1 MPRWMVLALLAP
13 ALLGYADIHRNGQTV
28 TPNPPRVIFGREMVF
43 SATVSAGSPV
53 AAAKLLVAD
62 SSFQTSDYPGDISGS
77 DGYQLSARRD
87 LQADPVFPFSKVTYW
102 WEIRLDSG
110 DTLASEKQSVQYAD
124 DRFSWQSLEK
134 GHATVRWVEGDARSA
149 GNAADLLLLDLGT
162 ESADLSA
169 PIPDDVELI
178 MYPRLADFHSGLGKL
193 ASGWEGAVS
202 DPAEGIILIA
212 AAPGAEGR
220 ESIASLLP
228 HEAAHILL
236 GARWK
241 AAYASLPVW
250 LVEGIAAGYE
260 TEPRPEADGALRAAA
275 AGGTLIPLAALCRS
289 FPAEERPALL
299 AYAESKSFVAN
310 LRTAY
315 GPAALRQA
323 MEAYAAGADCA
334 SGFFGSTGKRLATL
348 EATWREGLTGSRTG
362 MVSTWTLVLGAGI
375 ILAAVIILG
384 WLLRRRKES
393 SATERKTA
401 E

>member
-1 MPRWMVLALLAP
+1 MPRWIFLALMVP
-13 ALLGYADIHRNGQTV
+13 VWLGSADIHRKERTV
-28 TPNPPRVIFGREMVF
+28 TPNPAQVVFGREMVF
-43 SATVSAGSPV
+43 SATVPAGSPV
-53 AAAKLLVAD
+53 AEAKLLIAD
-62 SSFQTSDYPGDISGS
+62 SFFQTSAYPGVISGS

-87 LQADPVFPFSKVTYW
+87 LQADPVLPFSKVTYW
-102 WEIRLDSG
+102 WEIRLESG
-110 DTLASEKQSVQYAD
+110 ETLASEKLSLQYAD

-134 GHATVRWVEGDARSA
+134 GPATVRWVEGDARSA
-149 GNAADLLLLDLGT
+149 ENAADLLLLDLGT

-169 PIPDDVELI
+169 PIPESVELV

-220 ESIASLLP
+220 ESLASLLP

-241 AAYASLPVW
+241 AAYASLPLW

-260 TEPRPEADGALRAAA
+260 TEPRPEADGELRAAA

-299 AYAESKSFVAN
+299 AYAESKSFVAY

-323 MEAYAAGADCA
+323 MDAYAAGADCA
-334 SGFFGSTGKRLATL
+334 NGVFGLTGKPLDTL
-348 EATWREGLTGSRTG
+348 EGTWREGLTGSRTG
-362 MVSTWTLVLGAGI
+362 IVSTWTLVLGAGI

-384 WLLRRRKES
+384 WLLRRRKEYS
-393 SATERKTA
+393 ETEKKTV